1 MTQNKENPVISTL
14 WSAGC
19 GSHGGCGCEIYVKD
33 GKVTRVEGDRN
44 HPFNQGRLCA
54 KGLAISQY
62 IYHKDRILHPLKRV
76 GERGEG
82 KWKQITWDEAYDT
95 IEKKFPFVRASNGQS
110 FEY

>member
-1 MTQNKENPVISTL
+1 MLSTL

-33 GKVTRVEGDRN
+33 GKVTRVEGDKN

-54 KGLAISQY
+54 KGLAITAVYVSPRPRY
-62 IYHKDRILHPLKRV
+62 LYPLKRV

-82 KWKQITWDEAYDT
+82 KWQRISWDEAYDT
-95 IEKKFPFVRASNGQS
+95 IENQT
-110 FEY
+110 